1 MADPVNHKEVHGL
14 LVEVALA
21 AGDMIL
27 AAQPHIATV
36 GTKQNSA
43 DLVTETDK
51 AVEQYVITT
60 LKRKYPE
67 FDFLGEE
74 TYTIGKKLTDKP
86 TFICDP
92 IDGTVNFVHTLPN
105 VCISLAL
112 AVHKKPVVGV
122 VYNPYTT
129 NLYSAIKGQ
138 GSFLTMPVRSRST
151 APIESCRFRL
161 PRNPNPPPLEGLDKS
176 LVAVE
181 WGSHRTGIN
190 WNVKYETFAKLAG
203 GREQGGKMVH
213 SLRSMGSAALN
224 FCAVAAGQIDVYW
237 EGGCWAWDVA
247 AGWLILTEAGGIVV
261 DANPGNWSPAI
272 DGRRYMAVRAAP
284 AGQREIVEEFWSVIP
299 EGGYDYST

>member
-1 MADPVNHKEVHGL
+1 MAHQVNHKEVHDL

-21 AGDMIL
+21 AGDMIV
-27 AAQPHIATV
+27 AAQPHIAAV

-43 DLVTETDK
+43 DLVTETDQ
-51 AVEQYVITT
+51 AVEQYVITII
-60 LKRKYPE
+60 KGKYPE

-74 TYTIGKKLTDKP
+74 TYTTGKKLTDKP

-92 IDGTVNFVHTLPN
+92 IDGTVNFVHTFPN

-112 AVHKKPVVGV
+112 AVYKKPVVGV

-129 NLYSAIKGQ
+129 HLYSAIKGQ
-138 GSFLTMPVRSRST
+138 GSFLTMPIRSRST
-151 APIESCRFRL
+151 APIEPC
-161 PRNPNPPPLEGLDKS
+161 
-176 LVAVE
+176 
-181 WGSHRTGIN
+181 SHRTGRN
-190 WNVKYETFAKLAG
+190 WDVKYETFAKLAG

-261 DANPGNWSPAI
+261 DANPGNWSPTL
-272 DGRRYMAVRAAP
+272 DGRRCMAVRAAP
-284 AGQREIVEEFWSVIP
+284 TGQREIVEEFWSVIP
-299 EGGYDYST
+299 EGGYDYSA

>member
-1 MADPVNHKEVHGL
+1 MVDPINHKEVHSL

-60 LKRKYPE
+60 LKGKYPE
-67 FDFLGEE
+67 LDFLGEE
-74 TYTIGKKLTDKP
+74 TYTIGKKLTNKP

-112 AVHKKPVVGV
+112 AIHKKPVVGV

-129 NLYSAIKGQ
+129 HLYSAIKGQ
-138 GSFLTMPVRSRST
+138 GSFLTMPVLLQVQ
-151 APIESCRFRL
+151 APSQPQPSPTR
-161 PRNPNPPPLEGLDKS
+161 G
-176 LVAVE
+176 
-181 WGSHRTGIN
+181 TGIN
-190 WNVKYETFAKLAG
+190 WNIKYETFAKLAG

-261 DANPGNWSPAI
+261 DANPGNWSPTI

-284 AGQREIVEEFWSVIP
+284 AGQREIVEEFWSIIP
-299 EGGYDYST
+299 EGGYDYSS